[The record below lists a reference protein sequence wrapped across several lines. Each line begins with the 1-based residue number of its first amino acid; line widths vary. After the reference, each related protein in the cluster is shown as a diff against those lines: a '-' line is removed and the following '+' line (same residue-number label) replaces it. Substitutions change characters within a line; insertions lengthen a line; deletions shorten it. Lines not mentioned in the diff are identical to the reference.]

1 MRSFAFDRN
10 FSIEVNGNEY
20 FVEVVGVMEDYY
32 GANSPVIDKVFI
44 EDSNGNMV
52 ESGHEDYDDILNE
65 LDEAISDIEYEEEM
79 FPGEY
84 K

>member
-20 FVEVVGVMEDYY
+20 FVEVAGVMEDWY
-32 GANSPVIDKVFI
+32 GASSPVINKVFI
-44 EDSNGNMV
+44 EDAEGNVV

-65 LDEAISDIEYEEEM
+65 LDEAVSDIEYEEEM
-79 FPGEY
+79 FE
-84 K
+84 